1 MISIE
6 LVRSVIR
13 RERPIFSK
21 LGQFL
26 VKLSLVFSISAI
38 GLFGYWTAPALA
50 GIDDDRYDGNIFVV
64 FAGNGSLVPPRLN
77 LVQTLQ
83 REMPAII
90 VFYVD
95 DSSDCKQFSLVVS
108 RIQEFYGRAASI
120 IPVRVDAL
128 QAKSDYTP
136 REPGYYYAG
145 VVPQTVILNRQGK
158 KIYEAKGQVPYEQ
171 IDDQLREVFD
181 LLPRSESK
189 TLKRRSFNEYN
200 SELVD

>member
-136 REPGYYYAG
+136 EN
-145 VVPQTVILNRQGK
+145 QVITML
-158 KIYEAKGQVPYEQ
+158 V
-171 IDDQLREVFD
+171 
-181 LLPRSESK
+181 
-189 TLKRRSFNEYN
+189 SFPKP
-200 SELVD
+200 

>member
-6 LVRSVIR
+6 LLRSVIQR
-13 RERPIFSK
+13 HRPIFSK
-21 LGQFL
+21 LGQSL
-26 VKLSLVFSISAI
+26 VKLSLIFSISAI
-38 GLFGYWTAPALA
+38 ALFGYWTAPALA

-83 REMPAII
+83 REMPAVI

-136 REPGYYYAG
+136 REPGYYYTG
-145 VVPQTVILNRQGK
+145 VVPQTVILNGQGEK
-158 KIYEAKGQVPYEQ
+158 VYEAKGQVPYEE